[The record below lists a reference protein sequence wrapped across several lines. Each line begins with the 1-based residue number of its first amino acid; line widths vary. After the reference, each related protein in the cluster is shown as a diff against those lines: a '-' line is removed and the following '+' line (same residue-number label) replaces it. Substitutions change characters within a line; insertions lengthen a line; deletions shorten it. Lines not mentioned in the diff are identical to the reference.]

1 MQAIKEDN
9 GNIHGLIQERSE
21 HIIKITIQ
29 VFIAIP
35 WSLDSYPLTTILAMK
50 SRAEAEIL
58 MIRIMPIRVTKN

>member
-35 WSLDSYPLTTILAMK
+35 
-50 SRAEAEIL
+50 
-58 MIRIMPIRVTKN
+58 